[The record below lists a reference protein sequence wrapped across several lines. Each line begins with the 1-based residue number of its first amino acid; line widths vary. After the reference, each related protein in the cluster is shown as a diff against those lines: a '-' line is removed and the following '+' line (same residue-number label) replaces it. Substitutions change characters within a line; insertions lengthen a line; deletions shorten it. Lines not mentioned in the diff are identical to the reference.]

1 MTVGELDFTLGI
13 DGARRVESAI
23 NDVRDALIEAQAAV
37 EALNGRTIDLDFDID
52 REAIKNALSEAVTE
66 GGESAI
72 AEALGE
78 GDIDLGLDLDGE
90 ELTEAQAVADALDER
105 EVDLD
110 LDLDDAALVK
120 AKVVTEALDE
130 RDIDLDL
137 DLDEEALIEAKA
149 VAEALDE
156 KDVNLDLDLDD
167 TALVEAQAVTEA
179 LDEKGIDLDLDL
191 DEEALV
197 EAQAVANA
205 LDGKEVDLN
214 LDLDDTALVKTQA
227 VVDALDGKEIDLNLD
242 VDKSAIGT
250 ALSGTAAGG
259 AGSAISEAADA
270 ASDAATSWE
279 EVTGQ
284 NQSYARI
291 LSRLNDEA
299 FAVSGLFAKMG
310 GVTTAAIAGVT
321 TATAAL
327 AGVSVA
333 AGGLAAAATGLATKF
348 GDLELRSDLAR
359 VKGAFQGL
367 ARSFVRQF
375 EPLIRGEIIP
385 AGLQLV
391 DEIKAVIPDL
401 VDLSRTWLPSLIDSV
416 EGLVTSIDEVADGLS
431 IIASLGDIIFES
443 TEAVLETLPALAEGL
458 LRNLKLLSEKITGFE
473 LPTGALTFYKN
484 ALLESGK
491 SIESSTRTILGGGDL
506 PESERDARSGGA
518 VAARKGPSGTSAG
531 SDLQEFVKVRRE
543 VEAIRRAMEE
553 TTEAGRPLISQA
565 EGLKEQFRLVQDAL
579 ISMTKQ
585 GIDNSQFEEFKGL
598 LEEIRGRAKAAGVEL
613 GTAVEQAKEL
623 PEIETF
629 SDRLSQ
635 FREATKGVMEGGQ
648 APVAPLEEFIKF
660 PTSVPS
666 PLGKEARGEIENI
679 KDQVEV
685 GLLTPLEGAQQ
696 EVRVIG
702 EEIRQAIQDGFEP
715 GSTKI
720 GNLRDELERAKKEM
734 RSLSDSTEQFQAQ
747 LRQIA
752 VKQVLR
758 LGDAIAKNLVS
769 GISDAITG
777 LSKVEQ
783 IQKRLSK
790 LQLRQ
795 QIQNLRG
802 RLKEATGID
811 AQIINTR
818 INLLTEQLEEA
829 RNEAGRLG
837 QVFRDIGN
845 AIVNTLKSVIQE
857 VIALIAKMYIIKG
870 LSAVLSGGSSFA
882 LGSIQGIGADGV
894 LTNPGVGDI
903 LGSLNAARAASSVAA
918 LPTGGIETVTQSPSV
933 EVEFSGANFSGGAI
947 QIPAEVVS
955 TANRVGERRKRRMG
969 LKGRQ

>member
-1 MTVGELDFTLGI
+1 MTVGELDFQLSVS
-13 DGARRVESAI
+13 GARRVESAI

-37 EALNGRTIDLDFDID
+37 EALDGRTIDLDLDID
-52 REAIKNALSEAVTE
+52 KEAIKNALSGAVSGAGESAVTE
-66 GGESAI
+66 AFE
-72 AEALGE
+72 EE
-78 GDIDLGLDLDGE
+78 DIDLGIDLDGE
-90 ELTEAQAVADALDER
+90 ELIEAQTVVEALDEKD
-105 EVDLD
+105 VNLD
-110 LDLDDAALVK
+110 LDLDDTALVK
-120 AKVVTEALDE
+120 AKAVTEALDE

-137 DLDEEALIEAKA
+137 DLDEEALIKAKA

-156 KDVNLDLDLDD
+156 KGVDLDLDLDD
-167 TALVEAQAVTEA
+167 TALVEAQAVVEA
-179 LDEKGIDLDLDL
+179 LDERDVDLNLDLN
-191 DEEALV
+191 EEALV
-197 EAQAVANA
+197 EAQAVASA
-205 LDGKEVDLN
+205 LDGREVDLN
-214 LDLDDTALVKTQA
+214 LDLDDAALVKTQA
-227 VVDALDGKEIDLNLD
+227 VVEALDGREINLNLD
-242 VDKSAIGT
+242 VDRGAIGN
-250 ALSGTAAGG
+250 ALSGTVAGG
-259 AGSAISEAADA
+259 GGGTVSEATDAAAEATSEAADA
-270 ASDAATSWE
+270 ASDAATSWDQ
-279 EVTGQ
+279 VTGK

-375 EPLIRGEIIP
+375 EPLIRREIIP

-391 DEIKAVIPDL
+391 DEIEAVIPDL

-431 IIASLGDIIFES
+431 IAASLGDIIFES

-531 SDLQEFVKVRRE
+531 NDLQEFVKVRRE
-543 VEAIRRAMEE
+543 VEGIRRAMEE

-579 ISMTKQ
+579 TSMAKQ
-585 GIDNSQFEEFKGL
+585 GLGDTSQFKEFKGL

-613 GTAVEQAKEL
+613 GTTVEQAVEQAKEL

-635 FREATKGVMEGGQ
+635 FREATKGVMGGGG
-648 APVAPLEEFIKF
+648 APVAPLEG
-660 PTSVPS
+660 PVPS
-666 PLGKEARGEIENI
+666 QVSAPQVPIDQLQQLAQTASSIQEVNSLLAITRRKMESVGTEGKIALESIRGAL
-679 KDQVEV
+679 KMTKAQLQSSTDQVE
-685 GLLTPLEGAQQ
+685 Q
-696 EVRVIG
+696 
-702 EEIRQAIQDGFEP
+702 F
-715 GSTKI
+715 
-720 GNLRDELERAKKEM
+720 AKK
-734 RSLSDSTEQFQAQ
+734 
-747 LRQIA
+747 LRQIS
-752 VKQVLR
+752 VKQFLR

-790 LQLRQ
+790 LQLQ
-795 QIQNLRG
+795 KQIKDLRS
-802 RLKEATGID
+802 RLSEATGTE
-811 AQIINTR
+811 AQVISTR
-818 INLLTEQLEEA
+818 IDLLTEKLEEA
-829 RNEAGRLG
+829 QNEVSRLG
-837 QVFRDIGN
+837 QAFRSIGN
-845 AIVNTLKSVIQE
+845 AILSTLKRVIQE
-857 VIALIAKMYIIKG
+857 VIALIAKMLIIEAIKAA
-870 LSAVLSGGSSFA
+870 LGGPAGFA

-903 LGSLNAARAASSVAA
+903 LGSLNRASAVPSASLAGV
-918 LPTGGIETVTQSPSV
+918 
-933 EVEFSGANFSGGAI
+933 SGATAATATTGTTRTASLQGGDVI
-947 QIPAEVVS
+947 IP
-955 TANRVGERRKRRMG
+955 GELIDQAAQAGSRRR
-969 LKGRQ
+969 GRTGR